1 MTANLRNT
9 FKWHLSSAREEGES
23 CQPRILNLMK
33 IPLKDE
39 SYLKLKAFRR
49 MKAKK
54 IQSVLES
61 IVEGSFSD

>member
-1 MTANLRNT
+1 
-9 FKWHLSSAREEGES
+9 
-23 CQPRILNLMK
+23 MK

-61 IVEGSFSD
+61 IVEGSFSDWSEMVFDGNLKTHTHITSTGNGKYASK

>member
-1 MTANLRNT
+1 
-9 FKWHLSSAREEGES
+9 
-23 CQPRILNLMK
+23 MK

-61 IVEGSFSD
+61 IVEGSFLDWSEMVSDGNLKTQMKSTGNGKYVDK